1 MTTGGKIGIF
11 TASHVVA
18 IAIGAGIVL
27 GIWHGC
33 GAGTKSGQ
41 LVRSATGKILIESVS
56 EKVRYIYIN
65 EKCPDGTTDTI
76 IVDKSNI
83 REWKL
88 WHNAN
93 NIIMPK
99 YYFGASGKNYGHG
112 AGVEYYRRFGRVGI
126 GGGGYVLAIPGQL
139 TGGVTVGALIMF

>member
-1 MTTGGKIGIF
+1 MTIGGKIGIF
-11 TASHVVA
+11 SASHVVA
-18 IAIGAGIVL
+18 LAIGAGIVF
-27 GIWHGC
+27 GVWQGC
-33 GAGTKSGQ
+33 GTKKGEGP
-41 LVRSATGKILIESVS
+41 LVRSAHDKIQIMSYQ

-76 IVDKSNI
+76 IVDKSGI

-88 WHNAN
+88 WHNTN

-112 AGVEYYRRFGRVGI
+112 AGIEYYRRFGRVGI
-126 GGGGYVLAIPGQL
+126 GGGGYVMAIPGQL
-139 TGGVTVGALIMF
+139 TGGLTVGALIMF